1 MKGAKPSPGK
11 STAGEPSASCLSGRV
26 AMKASLSLASLLLL
40 SPWPLGYAKGAVEIK
55 ELRRNGRALG
65 LLALDHCGEKV
76 DREGRESGAC
86 EGGEAK

>member
-1 MKGAKPSPGK
+1 MQNPVLESLPRVSPVPL
-11 STAGEPSASCLSGRV
+11 ASGRV

-40 SPWPLGYAKGAVEIK
+40 SPWPLGYAKVAVEIK